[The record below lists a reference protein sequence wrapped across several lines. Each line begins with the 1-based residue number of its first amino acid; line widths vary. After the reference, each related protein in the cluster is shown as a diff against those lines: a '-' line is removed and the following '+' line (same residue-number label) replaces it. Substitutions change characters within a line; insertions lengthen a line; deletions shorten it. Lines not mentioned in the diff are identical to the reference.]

1 MLDNIVVSLWRL
13 HLPGVAFSKHI
24 VQLYTYNPT
33 GEMRQH
39 LEVKLVPLKNI
50 FFLGSSMI
58 LVIDLVS
65 HLLD

>member
-13 HLPGVAFSKHI
+13 HFPGVAFSKHI

-39 LEVKLVPLKNI
+39 LEVKLVPFEKY
-50 FFLGSSMI
+50 FLPWQW
-58 LVIDLVS
+58 
-65 HLLD
+65 